1 MRWYLPS
8 WNGDVRIE
16 AVGESQSKVVV
27 IDPTPA
33 ELLALD
39 RLEVLFAKKTWLK
52 DAWLASGTKLWTQ
65 GTAYKTGA
73 RQETIL
79 HAPLSK
85 VAPVVVKALKAGK
98 QTLTA
103 VVLKDGRVE
112 TVEGT
117 DQVKL
122 EPLAAKA
129 ETEGKAAATVK
140 RPTPCC
146 PDCYVDA
153 CAPATEVLLDF
164 LSPEEHEDWAKH
176 RAIVVEGGITG
187 NRYLISHRHGLY
199 AARNGRICYDLD
211 DQVVVHF
218 HDQRVPP
225 EEEVLAA
232 KLILEHAE
240 PWLRNEATM
249 FGGGRDV
256 FKNPFGDFQD
266 GVPDSVFTERL
277 GREAATFVQ
286 AVTGKNPLG
295 ERHAMLV
302 PTSE

>member
-16 AVGESQSKVVV
+16 PDGDNRCKVVV

-33 ELLALD
+33 ELLALEK
-39 RLEVLFAKKTWLK
+39 LALAFSKKTWLK
-52 DAWLASGTKLWTQ
+52 DAWLVPGVKLWTP
-65 GTAYKTGA
+65 GKKAN
-73 RQETIL
+73 RETTVVY
-79 HAPLSK
+79 APLSK

-103 VVLKDGRVE
+103 VVLKDGKVE
-112 TVEGT
+112 TVEGC
-117 DQVKL
+117 DQAKL

-129 ETEGKAAATVK
+129 EKEAKVAATVK

-164 LSPEEHEDWAKH
+164 LTPEEHEDWEKH
-176 RAIVVEGGITG
+176 RAIVVEGGLTG
-187 NRYLISHRHGLY
+187 NRYLLSHRNGRH
-199 AARNGRICYDLD
+199 AAEHGRICYDLD
-211 DQVVVHF
+211 DKAVVHF

-249 FGGGRDV
+249 LSGRPRMV
-256 FKNPFGDFQD
+256 FKNPFGDGTD
-266 GVPDSVFTERL
+266 GIADSNFTDL
-277 GREAATFVQ
+277 FGRRAASLVH
-286 AVTGKNPLG
+286 AITGKHPLG
-295 ERHAMLV
+295 L
-302 PTSE
+302 P